1 MQDMVERALGKYVII
16 EEIGR
21 GGMGAVYRA
30 RDMELDRIVAL
41 KVLSPYLVGEPH
53 LVQRFMREARLAA
66 NLDHPNIVTIYDIG
80 GEGSYYYF
88 AMKFLDGMTLKEYLS
103 KHKPLPLDRI
113 LDIVRQLAS
122 ALDYAHDQNL
132 IHRDVKPGNVMVAN
146 DGTVCL
152 TDFGLAKVAE
162 NLKLTA
168 SGDTIGTLE
177 YMAPEQARGNA
188 EKASDIYSLGVIVY
202 EMLAGRLP
210 FQGNNQASLL
220 YQHLHDPPPPLH
232 QWNPQIPPDI
242 EAAVLKAMAKDPA
255 QRFLSAGAFF
265 QAMQEAARRALPTA
279 PVRQAP
285 PPVPAAAPA
294 NAVVAAPTPRRIDW
308 PALAREVA
316 RRIPPL
322 PAIPGLPPLP
332 PFVRRWGWPLAAGL
346 VLVLLLGVGL
356 PLLLGAP
363 GGAPPPTATPSPRP
377 TIPTALPTTS
387 PPSPTL
393 APPTPTPLPEE
404 PVTAD
409 LALLC
414 GVDID
419 GQGGNLTSWKW
430 GQHGPLL
437 WPGLPNHP
445 VVSLLSWAPSGSQIA
460 IIIAE
465 AGRPNL
471 FTIFPTGAGL
481 QRLTDSNDEKSDP
494 AWSADGLQIAFAD
507 GPQGKREIYLIPAT
521 GGAIRNATSS
531 KIDEW
536 APCWSND
543 SRYLAF
549 GAKGEG
555 LTNTEIVRLDLITGE
570 RLRLTNDPG
579 EDIFPSWSPTAGEI
593 AFLSNRSGEFLLY
606 RMDSSGENVQLLVEQ
621 PVLLE
626 RPSWSPD
633 GIWLAFS
640 RQAPGEPPQIY
651 FLNTATGK
659 LVAGPADCRRPAW
672 KPQP

>member
-1 MQDMVERALGKYVII
+1 MQDLVERALGKYVII

-88 AMKFLDGMTLKEYLS
+88 AMKFLDGMTLKEYLRQ
-103 KHKPLPLDRI
+103 HGPLPLDKI
-113 LDIVRQLAS
+113 LDIIRQLAS
-122 ALDYAHDQNL
+122 ALDYAHGQNL

-188 EKASDIYSLGVIVY
+188 EKASDIYSLGVIAY

-210 FQGNNQASLL
+210 FQGNNQATLL

-232 QWNPQIPPDI
+232 QWNPQVPPEI
-242 EAAVLKAMAKDPA
+242 EAAVLKAMAKEPA
-255 QRFLSAGAFF
+255 QRFPTAGEFF
-265 QAMQEAARRALPTA
+265 QALQEGARRGLPVVPA
-279 PVRQAP
+279 RQ
-285 PPVPAAAPA
+285 AAAPA
-294 NAVVAAPTPRRIDW
+294 PANAAAPAAPAPRRKAWTTLLQEI
-308 PALAREVA
+308 A
-316 RRIPPL
+316 RRVPPL
-322 PAIPGLPPLP
+322 PAMPGLPPLP

-346 VLVLLLGVGL
+346 VLALLLAVGL

-363 GGAPPPTATPSPRP
+363 GGAAPPPTATPPPQTARP
-377 TIPTALPTTS
+377 TVTP
-387 PPSPTL
+387 
-393 APPTPTPLPEE
+393 APPTPTPEPPTPTPPPEE
-404 PVTAD
+404 PITAD
-409 LALLC
+409 MALLC
-414 GVDID
+414 GVDAE

-430 GQHGPLL
+430 GKNGPIL

-445 VVSLLSWAPSGSQIA
+445 VVSLLSWAPSGDHIA
-460 IIIAE
+460 IIISE
-465 AGRPNL
+465 AGRPNV
-471 FTIFPTGAGL
+471 FTITPTGAGL
-481 QRLTDSNDEKSDP
+481 QRMTDSNDEKSDP
-494 AWSADGLQIAFAD
+494 AWSPDGLHIAFAN
-507 GPQGKREIYLIPAT
+507 GPQGKREIYLIPAA

-531 KIDEW
+531 KADEW
-536 APCWSND
+536 AASWSND
-543 SRYLAF
+543 SRYIVF

-555 LTNTEIVRLDLITGE
+555 LTNTEIVRLDLITNE
-570 RLRLTNDPG
+570 RLRLTADPG

-593 AFLSNRSGEFLLY
+593 AFLSNRSGEFLIY
-606 RMDSSGENVQLLVEQ
+606 GMDSSGENVRPLVEQ
-621 PVLLE
+621 PVMLE
-626 RPSWSPD
+626 RPTWSPD
-633 GIWLAFS
+633 GQWLAFS
-640 RQAPGEPPQIY
+640 QRIPDQPPQVY
-651 FLNTATGK
+651 FLNMVTGK
-659 LVAGPADCRRPAW
+659 LFAGPAGCRRPAW